1 MEAYRTE
8 TTIDRDG
15 ELHLSKLPF
24 REGAAV
30 EVIILPRP
38 LTLTGK
44 AKYPLWG
51 EPLHFER
58 PTDPIADGDW
68 EALR

>member
-8 TTIDRDG
+8 MTVDRGG

-24 REGAAV
+24 REGEAV

-38 LTLTGK
+38 STLKGG

-51 EPLHFER
+51 EPMRYER
-58 PTDPIADGDW
+58 PTDPIAEGDW

>member
-24 REGAAV
+24 REGVAV

-44 AKYPLWG
+44 AIYPLWG
-51 EPLHFER
+51 EPLHYER
-58 PTDPIADGDW
+58 PTDPIADDDW